1 MELLH
6 DQEFWFAV
14 AFVIFVATMWKPAK
28 KALTSGLDVR
38 VDKARSDLAEARRL
52 REEAQALIDLYHA
65 KQQQAVKDAA
75 EILSAAKDEAERMR
89 REGEEEL
96 KRNLAAREAQAMDRI
111 ALAEQDAIRSVR
123 IRAVDIAI
131 KAATGLVAD
140 AIDKDGA
147 NALVDNAIDDLPKR
161 AHA

>member
-14 AFVIFVATMWKPAK
+14 AFVIFVVTLWKPAK

-38 VDKARSDLAEARRL
+38 VDKARTELAEARRL
-52 REEAQALIDLYHA
+52 REEAQALIDMYHA
-65 KQQQAVKDAA
+65 KQEQAVKDAA
-75 EILSAAKDEAERMR
+75 EILAAAKEETERMR

-96 KRNLAAREAQAMDRI
+96 KRSLAAREAQAMDRI
-111 ALAEQDAIRSVR
+111 ALAEQDAIQSVR

-131 KAATGLVAD
+131 KAATGLVTD

-147 NALVDNAIDDLPKR
+147 NALVDHAIDDISKR